1 MGHFGL
7 LELFVLT
14 ADGAVQAAEEL
25 FNASLHRFFVLF
37 ELFVFTTSEAG
48 FCFKA
53 LDFGLQG
60 VIFFFEA
67 LDLSIQLVV
76 FLAER
81 FEYSRQAVD
90 VMLKTFKI
98 FVYIHW
104 GGCTP
109 NWGWN

>member
-1 MGHFGL
+1 MSYSF
-7 LELFVLT
+7 LT

-25 FNASLHRFFVLF
+25 FNASFYHFFVLF
-37 ELFVFTTSEAG
+37 ELFVLTASGADFFFE
-48 FCFKA
+48 A

-67 LDLSIQLVV
+67 LDLSSQFVV

-90 VMLKTFKI
+90 VMLKAFKI
-98 FVYIHW
+98 FIYIHW
-104 GGCTP
+104 DGCTP
-109 NWGWN
+109 D